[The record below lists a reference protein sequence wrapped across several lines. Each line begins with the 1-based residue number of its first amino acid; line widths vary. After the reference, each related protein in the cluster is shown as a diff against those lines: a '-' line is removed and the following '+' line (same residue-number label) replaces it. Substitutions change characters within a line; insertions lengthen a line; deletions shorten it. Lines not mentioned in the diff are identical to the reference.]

1 MMTMLLLLLVGSII
15 VLAVVVGFLA
25 TTMPVLMLTTGF
37 AIVLSAFAAFVM
49 FVVRMP
55 GRSFAGTPRPLSAD
69 ERRTRERIVSH
80 LTHMAGTIGERNMQR
95 YAALEDTRCYITAA
109 FEAIGYCVRQEPLSA
124 RGRPV
129 SNIVAAHHGASGPD
143 VVVGA
148 HYDTVPGS
156 PGANDNGSGV
166 AGLLELARMLYGHP
180 QAASVRFV
188 AFVNEEAPYFG
199 TPAMGSLHHAREAQR
214 RGETITAMLTLE
226 TIGYYSQQP
235 GSQAYPVPLKWFYP
249 RTGNF
254 IGFVGNM
261 RSRHLVHTA
270 VAAFRNEATI
280 PSEGIAAPELIND
293 IGRSDH
299 WSFWQIGVPALMVTD
314 TANFRYR
321 QYHGAD
327 DTADII
333 DYDSLTRVVYGLA
346 ASVVAIASGSFAE
359 K

>member
-1 MMTMLLLLLVGSII
+1 MAMFLVTS
-15 VLAVVVGFLA
+15 
-25 TTMPVLMLTTGF
+25 GF
-37 AIVLSAFAAFVM
+37 AIAIGVLAALVV

-55 GRSFAGTPRPLSAD
+55 DRSFAGIPRPLSAD
-69 ERRTRERIVSH
+69 ERQTCERIVSH
-80 LTHMAGTIGERNMQR
+80 LTHLAGTIGERNMQH
-95 YAALEDTRCYITAA
+95 YAALDDTRDYIAAA
-109 FEAIGYCVRQEPLSA
+109 FAEMGYRVRQEPLNA
-124 RGRPV
+124 RGRSV
-129 SNIVAAHHGASGPD
+129 RNIVATHHGASGPA

-148 HYDTVPGS
+148 HYDTVLGS

-166 AGLLELARMLYGHP
+166 AGLLELARLLYGRP

-188 AFVNEEAPYFG
+188 AFVNEEEPYFG
-199 TPAMGSLHHAREAQR
+199 TAAMGSLHHAREAQR
-214 RGETITAMLTLE
+214 RGETITAMLALE

-235 GSQAYPVPLKWFYP
+235 SSQDYPVPLKWFYP
-249 RTGNF
+249 STGNF
-254 IGFVGNM
+254 VGFVGNM
-261 RSRHLVHTA
+261 RSRCLVHTA

-280 PSEGIAAPELIND
+280 PSEGIAAPELIRD

-327 DTADII
+327 DTPDII

-346 ASVVAIASGSFAE
+346 ASVVAIAAG
-359 K
+359 

>member
-1 MMTMLLLLLVGSII
+1 MTAVPWLIAGCAC
-15 VLAVVVGFLA
+15 VLGVIAG
-25 TTMPVLMLTTGF
+25 
-37 AIVLSAFAAFVM
+37 
-49 FVVRMP
+49 FVVFVVHMP
-55 GRSFAGTPRPLSAD
+55 GRSFAGTPRPLSTD
-69 ERRTRERIVSH
+69 EQQTRERLESH
-80 LTHMAGTIGERNMQR
+80 LTHLAGTIGERNMRQ
-95 YAALEDTRCYITAA
+95 YAALDDTRGYITAA
-109 FEAIGYCVRQEPLSA
+109 FTEMGYRVHQESLSA
-124 RGRPV
+124 RGRSV
-129 SNIVAAHHGASGPD
+129 SNIVAAHHGTCGPA

-166 AGLLELARMLYGHP
+166 AGLLELARTLYGRP

-188 AFVNEEAPYFG
+188 AFVNEEEPYFG
-199 TPAMGSLHHAREAQR
+199 TAAMGSLHHAREAER
-214 RGETITAMLTLE
+214 RGETIRAMLALE

-261 RSRHLVHTA
+261 RSRRLVHTA
-270 VAAFRNEATI
+270 VAAFRNAATI
-280 PSEGIAAPELIND
+280 PSEGIAAPELIRD

-299 WSFWQIGVPALMVTD
+299 WSFWQTGVPALMVTD

-346 ASVVAIASGSFAE
+346 ASVAAIASGPAICPDNS
-359 K
+359 